1 VKVISVSIVYG
12 YKKRTIGKET
22 TMDLGQ
28 RVRHALAGV
37 KRVVTPHDTIDPFT
51 VSADAPPVAAPHKEQ
66 SSKSRTWRVI
76 VFFALL
82 ALLPLY
88 YIIGAVSTHR
98 INDNLNFKAD
108 DGGPGTSK
116 TVAVIAG
123 LIDREVNE
131 TAWAPNT
138 QPFQPAALLRYGG
151 NMVNFQSGLI
161 KALSTMTLEIDS
173 QVGRTRGTSAADPDL
188 GKARQGL
195 SRQPDTWFVDN
206 FWLTSSADQEYRT
219 AMTALRSYNQRVG
232 NGTAVFDVRVDS
244 LQAVLNRTALDI
256 GSSSDALEKQMAAGR
271 RVFIDRRAD
280 KLFYF
285 VKGQSY
291 AYFMTLRALREDFK
305 DVIVERRVA
314 ALYDAMLAD
323 LASAASLQPLVVQNG
338 SPEAALMPNHLSTE
352 GFYLL
357 RARAKLREISD
368 VIAR

>member
-1 VKVISVSIVYG
+1 
-12 YKKRTIGKET
+12 
-22 TMDLGQ
+22 MDFGQ
-28 RVRHALAGV
+28 RVRHAMAGV
-37 KRVVTPHDTIDPFT
+37 KRAVTPQEKVDPFAA
-51 VSADAPPVAAPHKEQ
+51 SADAPPAMTEGKDEGKRGLSWKAWAVLL
-66 SSKSRTWRVI
+66 
-76 VFFALL
+76 LL
-82 ALLPLY
+82 ALLPIY
-88 YIIGAVSTHR
+88 YIVGAISTHR
-98 INDNLNFKAD
+98 INDSLNFKAD
-108 DGGPGTSK
+108 DAGPGTSK
-116 TVAVIAG
+116 TIAVIAG

-131 TAWAPNT
+131 TAWSPNT

-151 NMVNFQSGLI
+151 NMVNFQSGMI

-195 SRQPDTWFVDN
+195 SRQPDTWLLDP
-206 FWLTSSADQEYRT
+206 LPTSSADQEYRK
-219 AMTALRSYNQRVG
+219 ALEALKSYNQRVG
-232 NGTAVFDVRVDS
+232 NGTAVFDIRVDN

-271 RVFIDRRAD
+271 KVFIDRRAD

-305 DVIVERRVA
+305 DVITERRVGP
-314 ALYDAMLAD
+314 LYEAMLAD
-323 LASAASLQPLVVQNG
+323 LATAASLQPMIVQNG

>member
-1 VKVISVSIVYG
+1 
-12 YKKRTIGKET
+12 
-22 TMDLGQ
+22 MDFGQ
-28 RVRHALAGV
+28 RVRHAVAGV
-37 KRVVTPHDTIDPFT
+37 KRAVTPQDKVDPFSVIT
-51 VSADAPPVAAPHKEQ
+51 DTPPAAVANKDAAKKGFSWKAWAAVAF
-66 SSKSRTWRVI
+66 V
-76 VFFALL
+76 
-82 ALLPLY
+82 ALLPIY
-88 YIIGAVSTHR
+88 YIVGAISTHR
-98 INDNLNFKAD
+98 INDGLNFKAD
-108 DGGPGTSK
+108 DAGPGTSK
-116 TVAVIAG
+116 TIAVIAG

-131 TAWAPNT
+131 TAWSPNT
-138 QPFQPAALLRYGG
+138 QAFQPAALLRYGG
-151 NMVNFQSGLI
+151 NMVNYQSGMI

-173 QVGRTRGTSAADPDL
+173 QIGRTRGTSAADPDL

-206 FWLTSSADQEYRT
+206 FWLTSSADQEYRN
-219 AMTALRSYNQRVG
+219 AIVALKSYNQRVG

-271 RVFIDRRAD
+271 KVLIDRRAD

-305 DVIVERRVA
+305 DVITERRVGP
-314 ALYDAMLAD
+314 LYEAMLAD
-323 LASAASLQPLVVQNG
+323 LATAASMQPLIVQNG

>member
-1 VKVISVSIVYG
+1 
-12 YKKRTIGKET
+12 
-22 TMDLGQ
+22 MDLGQ
-28 RVRHALAGV
+28 RVRHAMAGV
-37 KRVVTPHDTIDPFT
+37 KRAVTPGAKVDPF
-51 VSADAPPVAAPHKEQ
+51 SAVADTPPAATPNVDERKKGL
-66 SSKSRTWRVI
+66 SWKAWAAMGFV
-76 VFFALL
+76 
-82 ALLPLY
+82 ALLPIY
-88 YIIGAVSTHR
+88 FIVGAVSTHR

-108 DGGPGTSK
+108 DAGPGTSK
-116 TVAVIAG
+116 TIAVIGG

-151 NMVNFQSGLI
+151 NMVNFQSGLV
-161 KALSTMTLEIDS
+161 KALSTLTLEIDS
-173 QVGRTRGTSAADPDL
+173 QVGRTRGTSAADADL

-195 SRQPDTWFVDN
+195 SRQPDTWIIGSSG
-206 FWLTSSADQEYRT
+206 LTSSADHEYRQ
-219 AMTALRSYNQRVG
+219 AIVALKAYNQRVG
-232 NGTAVFDVRVDS
+232 NGVAVFDVRVDN

-271 RVFIDRRAD
+271 KVVIDRRAD

-305 DVIVERRVA
+305 DVIAERRVGP
-314 ALYDAMLAD
+314 LYDAMLAD
-323 LASAASLQPLVVQNG
+323 LATAGSMQPLIVQNG

-368 VIAR
+368 VIGR